1 MFALSPK
8 ARRQARV
15 AGLVCAAYGTAMF
28 LTHAYVAA
36 HQFHRVAPV
45 VFKHPVTPVPR
56 KRSPKQ
62 EGAKT
67 SQAWG
72 TAAESPASP
81 VPASEQTQTA
91 GSSPAPGPPGGG
103 PAIVPT
109 QAIPAVI
116 VPGGGT
122 APNSQGFVPASAPD
136 RVQGFRPA
144 YRGLVPLGQQPSNYS
159 NSRGN
164 RPPPPMPRGT
174 QRAAGGNHPPAPP
187 PRHR

>member
-8 ARRQARV
+8 ARRQARI

-28 LTHAYVAA
+28 ATHAYVTA
-36 HQFHRVAPV
+36 HQSHRVAPV

-72 TAAESPASP
+72 TAAESPVSAVS
-81 VPASEQTQTA
+81 ASEQTQPA
-91 GSSPAPGPPGGG
+91 VSSPAPGPPGDG
-103 PAIVPT
+103 PAVVAT
-109 QAIPAVI
+109 QPIPPVI

-122 APNSQGFVPASAPD
+122 TSNSQGFVPAIAPGM
-136 RVQGFRPA
+136 VQGFRPG
-144 YRGLVPLGQQPSNYS
+144 YRGPASAGQQPPNYP
-159 NSRGN
+159 NSHGN
-164 RPPPPMPRGT
+164 HPPPPMPRGA
-174 QRAAGGNHPPAPP
+174 QRAAGGNHPPTPP
-187 PRHR
+187 PRHK